1 MNTFG
6 HCLLSQKKF
15 GGEPEDYQYVH
26 AFIDSSK
33 YFLYHA
39 KHRVCLH
46 NLFGVEL
53 VTKFLGNT
61 LVNSD
66 GKTIL
71 VEQVALEHCKEDMS
85 GYIPSLND
93 YFMDNLHLEELLPTE
108 FPSLDNPVWDS
119 FLQRPYEMSGLR
131 VTLAITYSDFGT
143 KLLEYFY
150 GNEAVEIFKEKIK
163 NYIKIRDFLTKF
175 QFTHTWQY
183 TVNKEDSRWL
193 GEYYRQNPEREI
205 NGMWLLPDLKEV
217 RVNKISIS
225 QNSI

>member
-15 GGEPEDYQYVH
+15 GGSPEDYQYVH

-33 YFLYHA
+33 YFLFHA

-53 VTKFLGNT
+53 ATKFLGNE
-61 LVNSD
+61 LVNSE

-71 VEQVALEHCKEDMS
+71 VEQIALEHCKEDMS

-93 YFMDNLHLEELLPTE
+93 YFADNLHLENLLPTE
-108 FPSLDNPVWDS
+108 FPSLGNEIWDA

-131 VTLAITYSDFGT
+131 VTLAITYSDFGA

-150 GNEAVEIFKEKIK
+150 GNEAAIIFKEKIK
-163 NYIKIRDFLTKF
+163 NHIKMKDFLNEF

-183 TVNKEDSRWL
+183 TVNQEDLMWL
-193 GEYYRQNPEREI
+193 EEYYNQNPKQKI
-205 NGMWLLPDLKEV
+205 NGRWVLPNLKEV
-217 RVNKISIS
+217 RIHKN
-225 QNSI
+225 